1 MNYGRYQ
8 IIKEVGRG
16 SMGIVYQAR
25 DPNID
30 RLVAVKVLRHDRIT
44 TDSFVKR
51 FLKEAKV
58 IGRLS
63 HPHIVTIHDV
73 GEDQGTVYIAMEF
86 LEGISLSEIIQ
97 DRCLDAKEVIDLGT
111 QIAETL
117 DYAHRKGVIHRDI
130 KPSNIVV
137 EPDGQIKITD
147 FGIARIEDSSAT
159 LQTQAGAIMGTP
171 AYMSPEQV
179 LGHSVDGRSD
189 LFSLGVILYE
199 LSTGRRPFGGDG
211 KNLATVFNEIIQIT
225 PPEPTAVKSNTLIP
239 EELSSLIMKT
249 LEKEPAKRFQTGKEL
264 QEMLKNCLNGDKL
277 VSVKKTNIRSNL
289 KYLTLFT
296 VILAVLIAAGGIYF
310 YAGHFEISAV
320 KQPAKLPRKPVISK
334 PVQPSL
340 PSDTRVITGKKTD
353 LEIPA
358 VKPVPT
364 PPVAPPEHRIEKK
377 AENPEKKLP
386 IANSTPVSLPVAID
400 QAQSKKEAQPKTKEQ
415 MPLPVDSRTMPKFA
429 FLKVRTTPKG
439 ARVYINDTLKGKTPL
454 TIKLDLG
461 KYRVRLTRA
470 GYRDIESQIKLEKM
484 TEYPLQEKLKRIE

>member
-1 MNYGRYQ
+1 
-8 IIKEVGRG
+8 
-16 SMGIVYQAR
+16 MGIVYQAR

-277 VSVKKTNIRSNL
+277 VSVKKTNIRRQSEIFDPV
-289 KYLTLFT
+289 YRYSGGTYCCRRDLF
-296 VILAVLIAAGGIYF
+296 LC
-310 YAGHFEISAV
+310 
-320 KQPAKLPRKPVISK
+320 
-334 PVQPSL
+334 
-340 PSDTRVITGKKTD
+340 
-353 LEIPA
+353 
-358 VKPVPT
+358 
-364 PPVAPPEHRIEKK
+364 
-377 AENPEKKLP
+377 
-386 IANSTPVSLPVAID
+386 
-400 QAQSKKEAQPKTKEQ
+400 
-415 MPLPVDSRTMPKFA
+415 
-429 FLKVRTTPKG
+429 
-439 ARVYINDTLKGKTPL
+439 
-454 TIKLDLG
+454 
-461 KYRVRLTRA
+461 RA
-470 GYRDIESQIKLEKM
+470 L
-484 TEYPLQEKLKRIE
+484 